1 MFGEIPS
8 RIRSSRF
15 TKDVVMSLENYIVN
29 PIKNYIH
36 GFGSFFC
43 TSLLTIPSEV
53 EFSACMYVEG

>member
-15 TKDVVMSLENYIVN
+15 TKDVVMSLE
-29 PIKNYIH
+29 NYIH